1 MTDDHAMIIPLMA
14 AALIADGASRL
25 LSKHGLYHS
34 LARNFMPA
42 ANGHE
47 AGIPRDGSKLDA
59 PSN

>member
-1 MTDDHAMIIPLMA
+1 MIIPLMA